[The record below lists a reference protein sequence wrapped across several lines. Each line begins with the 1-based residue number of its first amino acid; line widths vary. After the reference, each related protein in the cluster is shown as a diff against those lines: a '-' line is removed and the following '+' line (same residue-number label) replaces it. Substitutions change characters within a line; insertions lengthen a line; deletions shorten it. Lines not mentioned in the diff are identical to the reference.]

1 MVGLTDLTDGALR
14 VVEDMRDGVEELFF
28 EPTLRLGVTGLAG
41 AGKTVFITSLVANL
55 LQRGRMRMFTP
66 EAEGRIEAAM
76 LRPQPD
82 RDVPRFDYEAHLS
95 DLTGEVPRWPQSTR
109 RISQLRLSLR
119 YRSGGWIGGL
129 TGPNVLHLDI
139 VDYPGEW
146 LLDLPLMRWSYAEWA
161 RRSLEDA
168 RYPARAAHSEAWRAL
183 LDRIDPAAEFDEAQ
197 AREAAETFT
206 AYLGACR
213 KAGLSG
219 LAPGRFLMPGDLEG
233 SPALTFAPLKPAEFA
248 TGRGSLWAE
257 MERRYEAYKRAV
269 VTPFFRN
276 HFARI
281 DRQVV
286 LVDALS
292 ALHAGPGAVADMRRA
307 MSEILDCFK
316 PGENSWLSSLLG
328 KRVERILFAAT
339 KADHIHHTQ
348 HARLSKVMDALLR
361 ESVERASYKG
371 AKVQTLSLAA
381 LRATVEAEVK
391 GQPMV
396 RGRLL
401 PNGRMAALH
410 PGDLPPDPG
419 AVIAGARRADET
431 GGGWLEGDYGVM
443 NFAPPILE
451 PREGEGPPH
460 IRLDRAA
467 EFLLADRLR

>member
-1 MVGLTDLTDGALR
+1 MAGLTDLTGGVFNAVD
-14 VVEDMRDGVEELFF
+14 DMRHGVEEMFF
-28 EPTLRLGVTGLAG
+28 EPTLRLGVTGLSR

-55 LQRGRMRMFTP
+55 LQRGRMQMFSP
-66 EAEGRIEAAM
+66 EAEGRIAAAM

-95 DLTGEVPRWPQSTR
+95 DLTGDVPRWPQSTR
-109 RISQLRLSLR
+109 RISQLRLSLK
-119 YRSGGWIGGL
+119 YRSGSWIGGL
-129 TGPNVLHLDI
+129 TGPNTLHLDI

-146 LLDLPLMRWSYAEWA
+146 LLDLPLMRWSYAEWS

-168 RYPARAAHSEAWRAL
+168 RYPARNGHSAAWRGL
-183 LDRIDPAAEFDEAQ
+183 LNRLDPGLEFDEAV
-197 AREAAETFT
+197 AKEAAETFT

-213 KAGLSG
+213 AAGLSG

-233 SPALTFAPLKPAEFA
+233 SPALTFAPLKPSDSSM
-248 TGRGSLWAE
+248 GRRSLWAE

-316 PGENSWLSSLLG
+316 PGENSWLGKLIG

-348 HARLSKVMDALLR
+348 HGRLSKVMDALLR
-361 ESVERASYKG
+361 ESVERAAYKG

-381 LRATVEAEVK
+381 LRATVEGEAK
-391 GQPMV
+391 GQPVV

-401 PNGRMAALH
+401 PDGRMAALH

-419 AVIAGARRADET
+419 AVIAAARRADEQ
-431 GGGWLEGDYGVM
+431 GGGWLDGDYGVM
-443 NFAPPILE
+443 NFAPPVLE
-451 PREGEGPPH
+451 PRKGEGPPH

-467 EFLLADRLR
+467 EFLIADRLG

>member
-1 MVGLTDLTDGALR
+1 MAGLTDLTDGVLNA
-14 VVEDMRDGVEELFF
+14 VDDMRHGVGEMFF
-28 EPTLRLGVTGLAG
+28 EPTVRLGVTGLSR

-55 LQRGRMRMFTP
+55 LQRGRMQMFTP
-66 EAEGRIEAAM
+66 HAEGRIEAAM

-82 RDVPRFDYEAHLS
+82 RDVPRFDYEEHLS
-95 DLTGEVPRWPQSTR
+95 ALTGEAPHWPQSTR

-119 YRSGGWIGGL
+119 YRSGGWISGM
-129 TGPNVLHLDI
+129 TGPSNLHVDI

-146 LLDLPLMRWSYAEWA
+146 LLDLPLMRWSYAEWSE
-161 RRSLEDA
+161 RSLADA
-168 RYPARAAHSEAWRAL
+168 RYPARMEHSGAWRAL
-183 LDRIDPAAEFDEAQ
+183 LDRIDPAAEFDEA
-197 AREAAETFT
+197 AAKDAAEIFT
-206 AYLGACR
+206 AYLAACR

-233 SPALTFAPLKPAEFA
+233 SPALTFAPLKPGDGKK
-248 TGRGSLWAE
+248 TRGSLWAE
-257 MERRYEAYKRAV
+257 MERRYEAYKRSV

-307 MSEILDCFK
+307 MSEILACFK
-316 PGENSWLSSLLG
+316 PGENSWLGALLG

-348 HARLSKVMDALLR
+348 HPRLSKVMDALLR

-371 AKVQTLSLAA
+371 AKAQMLSLAS
-381 LRATVEAEVK
+381 LRATVETEARGHK
-391 GQPMV
+391 MV

-401 PNGRMAALH
+401 PDGRMAALH

-419 AVIAGARRADET
+419 AVIAAARRADQE
-431 GGGWLEGDYGVM
+431 GGGWLDGDYGVM
-443 NFAPPILE
+443 NFAPPVLE

-467 EFLLADRLR
+467 EFLLADKLK